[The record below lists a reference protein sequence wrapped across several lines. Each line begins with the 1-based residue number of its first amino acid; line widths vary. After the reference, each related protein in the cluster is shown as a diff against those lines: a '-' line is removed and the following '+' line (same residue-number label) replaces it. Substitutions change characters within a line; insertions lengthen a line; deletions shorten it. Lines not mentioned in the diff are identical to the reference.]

1 MKHGQ
6 FYYTKKVKFLRN
18 SLTKITLKDRNQQKV
33 KNIFILEPEWGRI
46 FEKIYY

>member
-18 SLTKITLKDRNQQKV
+18 SLTKITLKDRNQQKS
-33 KNIFILEPEWGRI
+33 KKYIYFRTRMGENI
-46 FEKIYY
+46 